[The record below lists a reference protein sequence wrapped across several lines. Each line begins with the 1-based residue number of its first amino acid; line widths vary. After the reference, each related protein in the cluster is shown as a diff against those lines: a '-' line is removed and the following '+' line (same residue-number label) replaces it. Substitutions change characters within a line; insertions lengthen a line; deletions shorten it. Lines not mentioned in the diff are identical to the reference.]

1 MRWSSRK
8 GTVPYDFHDTLDS
21 AEDGLG
27 FTADFRLLWRPVG
40 RAPANDLLASHASRL
55 VRVLAEPI
63 ARAGNVLRPQAVE
76 QDISDRLLHQL
87 PLRDDA
93 VLVPWARV
101 IVSVDPGTACVAEQ
115 LLHERQQAGLAEH
128 ARHQAAARIAFMRS
142 QILRDPASARIYLL
156 LDNSAQ
162 HGVLPP
168 GADIDELVRE
178 VQQWHPES
186 RWVVIAQLLHTFIGK
201 LTPADA
207 EELLKTLRALF
218 SDFDYGELAQ
228 QLPPPATGGQA

>member
-1 MRWSSRK
+1 
-8 GTVPYDFHDTLDS
+8 VPYDFHDTLNS
-21 AEDGLG
+21 AQDGLG
-27 FTADFRLLWRPVG
+27 FTADFRLLWRPSG
-40 RAPANDLLASHASRL
+40 RTAANDLLASHAGRL
-55 VRVLAEPI
+55 VRMLAEPI
-63 ARAGNVLRPQAVE
+63 AGTGNVLRPQAVE

-87 PLRDDA
+87 PLRDDD
-93 VLVPWARV
+93 VLVSWARV
-101 IVSVDPGTACVAEQ
+101 IVSVDPDTARVAEQ
-115 LLHERQQAGLAEH
+115 LLRERQQARLAEH
-128 ARHQAAARIAFMRS
+128 AQHQTEARMAFMRS

-168 GADIDELVRE
+168 GAAVDELVRE

-186 RWVVIAQLLHTFIGK
+186 RWVVIAQLLHTFLGK
-201 LTPADA
+201 LTPGDA

-218 SDFDYGELAQ
+218 TDFDQGELAQ